1 MMLMTCIRHA
11 FMYELKLHSPLVCL
25 GSQRS
30 SLAEETQVKPSD
42 FDYLKVI
49 GKGSFGKVL
58 LVRHKENSK
67 YYAVK
72 VLQKTMILKK
82 KEQKHIMTERS
93 VLLKNLKH
101 PFLVGLHFSF
111 QTTDKL
117 YFVLDYVNGGELFY
131 HLQRD
136 RVFLEPRARFYAA
149 EIASALGYLHS
160 LHIVYRDLK
169 PENIL
174 LDSQGH
180 IVLTDF
186 GLCKEGV
193 DPNSTTSTFC
203 GTPEYLA
210 PEVLQKQ
217 AYDRTVD
224 WWCLG
229 SVLYEMMYGL
239 PPFYSR
245 NTAEM
250 YNNILHKALVLK
262 PNVSNAGCQLLQGLL
277 QKDRKHRLGAKD
289 DFASYFYVK
298 ECEPQRSYM
307 HILSPSVAAPA
318 ITTYSGQP
326 QYPASS
332 QSTTYNA
339 YPQAS
344 QNYGLPP
351 FGAMWP
357 GIKSESGLSEAPSV
371 AQPGFLSFSTAFT
384 STQPAQ
390 AHYSYPAQADSSA
403 GSPLSAAGRDPEET
417 SHRNSSGKS
426 KGKGKRSDASQTAE
440 SDLERVF
447 LWDLDETII
456 VFHSLLTGSFAQK
469 FGKDPATALTLGLQM
484 EELIFEVADTHLFF
498 NDLEECD
505 QVHVEDVAS
514 DDNGQDLS
522 NYNFT
527 TDGFSS
533 SGSGAGP
540 CSGAGVQGGAEWMR
554 KLAFRYRR
562 LKQIYNTYKGNI
574 GGLLSPMKG
583 DLLGRLQGDVE
594 AVTDSWLGTALKSLL
609 LIQSRGKCVNVLVTT
624 TQLVPALAKVLL
636 YGLGEVFPIE
646 NIYSATKI
654 GKESCFERIVSRFG
668 KKVTYVVIGDGRDE
682 EFAAKQQ
689 QVPQEVDDGGAAA
702 QFAFLWQEGAQRAVV
717 VDNRSSDGKETES
730 DLDT

>member
-1 MMLMTCIRHA
+1 MAVTDSTCDLTQPKMRGLVA
-11 FMYELKLHSPLVCL
+11 FLTAFIKERKMGLNDFIQRLVSSPHMCQHSDVRVFLKIDENQNEEAEDQSSSPVCL

-289 DFASYFYVK
+289 DFLELKSHAFF
-298 ECEPQRSYM
+298 
-307 HILSPSVAAPA
+307 SPINWDDLTAKK
-318 ITTYSGQP
+318 II
-326 QYPASS
+326 
-332 QSTTYNA
+332 
-339 YPQAS
+339 
-344 QNYGLPP
+344 PP
-351 FGAMWP
+351 FV
-357 GIKSESGLSEAPSV
+357 PS
-371 AQPGFLSFSTAFT
+371 L
-384 STQPAQ
+384 
-390 AHYSYPAQADSSA
+390 
-403 GSPLSAAGRDPEET
+403 
-417 SHRNSSGKS
+417 
-426 KGKGKRSDASQTAE
+426 
-440 SDLERVF
+440 
-447 LWDLDETII
+447 
-456 VFHSLLTGSFAQK
+456 
-469 FGKDPATALTLGLQM
+469 
-484 EELIFEVADTHLFF
+484 
-498 NDLEECD
+498 
-505 QVHVEDVAS
+505 
-514 DDNGQDLS
+514 
-522 NYNFT
+522 
-527 TDGFSS
+527 
-533 SGSGAGP
+533 AGP
-540 CSGAGVQGGAEWMR
+540 V
-554 KLAFRYRR
+554 
-562 LKQIYNTYKGNI
+562 
-574 GGLLSPMKG
+574 
-583 DLLGRLQGDVE
+583 DLQYFDTEFTQLPITNSLQNS
-594 AVTDSWLGTALKSLL
+594 DS
-609 LIQSRGKCVNVLVTT
+609 VLVTSS
-624 TQLVPALAKVLL
+624 VREAAGAFPGFSYGPPA
-636 YGLGEVFPIE
+636 
-646 NIYSATKI
+646 
-654 GKESCFERIVSRFG
+654 
-668 KKVTYVVIGDGRDE
+668 
-682 EFAAKQQ
+682 
-689 QVPQEVDDGGAAA
+689 DD
-702 QFAFLWQEGAQRAVV
+702 AFL
-717 VDNRSSDGKETES
+717 
-730 DLDT
+730 